1 MLLTD
6 QWTNGTDPLQIPA
19 SLAHSPGVFLKMSNL
34 TNDEKQ
40 RVLSEYTKFVLVRHP
55 FERLLSAYRNKLEGD
70 SASARYFQSRV
81 GRTIVRN
88 FRVGAS
94 NKSLENGNDV
104 TFDEFIKYLLNTTD
118 KGGGVSSSK
127 TNYNSNNNNNF
138 LFNEHWEPI
147 SSLCNPCII
156 KYNVIGKHMFRLS
169 SLNWFS
175 WCIVLGS

>member
-34 TNDEKQ
+34 TDEEKQ
-40 RVLSEYTKFVLVRHP
+40 TVLSEYTRFVLVRHP

-81 GRTIVRN
+81 GKTIVRN
-88 FRVGAS
+88 FRVDAT

-104 TFDEFIKYLLNTTD
+104 TFDEFIKYLLNSTD
-118 KGGGVSSSK
+118 GGSGGSSSK
-127 TNYNSNNNNNF
+127 NNSTNYS
-138 LFNEHWEPI
+138 FNEHWEPI
-147 SSLCNPCII
+147 SSLCNPCIM
-156 KYNVIGKHMFRLS
+156 KYNVIGRLAYCLFVYFVLLCKQHFRY
-169 SLNWFS
+169 
-175 WCIVLGS
+175 I